1 MIPLESK
8 LESSEKEFTEVKS
21 MLEEQQFAL
30 GGDWNYDHGYFDRYL
45 DEEHMVWLRM
55 PFSVINGSIDDTT
68 QDLDAKIMLG
78 QPFVLKHVYNEGLDK
93 EAHMKT
99 IGSLMD
105 QFQEPVDADAEVESK
120 WVNQAKKVLVEV
132 EERLLH

>member
-78 QPFVLKHVYNEGLDK
+78 RPFVLKHVYNEGLDK

>member
-78 QPFVLKHVYNEGLDK
+78 KPFVLKHVYNEGLDK